1 MAEDSP
7 FFDEVARHGLG
18 AAPLPARDA
27 GSVDSQHW
35 FASEATGDTNGHR
48 ARLRKRLMAGGM
60 DALAD
65 HEIIELLLT
74 QAVPRRDMKPL
85 ARSLLRRF
93 GSLAGVLQ
101 ADPRTLAAHPGMG
114 VATAAALRI
123 VTVGATRLARQRV
136 SEVPVIGSWQALIDY
151 LTIDMAHLTVE
162 RVRVLY
168 LNTKNMLILDDLVGD
183 GSIDEAAIH
192 PREVI
197 RRALDIGAS
206 GMILVHN
213 HPSGS
218 PEPSRA
224 DIEITNRIAEAERLL
239 GITVH
244 DHIVIGRQGHVSL
257 RAKGLI

>member
-1 MAEDSP
+1 MFEQVS
-7 FFDEVARHGLG
+7 
-18 AAPLPARDA
+18 
-27 GSVDSQHW
+27 S
-35 FASEATGDTNGHR
+35 
-48 ARLRKRLMAGGM
+48 
-60 DALAD
+60 
-65 HEIIELLLT
+65 
-74 QAVPRRDMKPL
+74 
-85 ARSLLRRF
+85 
-93 GSLAGVLQ
+93 
-101 ADPRTLAAHPGMG
+101 TLFYA
-114 VATAAALRI
+114 
-123 VTVGATRLARQRV
+123 
-136 SEVPVIGSWQALIDY
+136 
-151 LTIDMAHLTVE
+151 
-162 RVRVLY
+162 
-168 LNTKNMLILDDLVGD
+168 NTKNMLILDDLVGD

-224 DIEITNRIAEAERLL
+224 DIEITNRIAEAGRLL